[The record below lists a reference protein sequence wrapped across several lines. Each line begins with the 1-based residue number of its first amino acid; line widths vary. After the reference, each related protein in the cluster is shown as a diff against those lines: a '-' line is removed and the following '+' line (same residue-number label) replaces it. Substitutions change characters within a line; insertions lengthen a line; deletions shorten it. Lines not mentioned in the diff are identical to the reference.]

1 MDFIKVIGIGVL
13 VFLLATHF
21 GLHFYFKIQKKKK
34 RALKKQQRA
43 QAAKKDNYNNSQRE
57 S

>member
-13 VFLLATHF
+13 VFLLVTHL
-21 GLHFYFKIQKKKK
+21 GLHFYFKIKKRNK

-43 QAAKKDNYNNSQRE
+43 EKAKKTEAS
-57 S
+57 